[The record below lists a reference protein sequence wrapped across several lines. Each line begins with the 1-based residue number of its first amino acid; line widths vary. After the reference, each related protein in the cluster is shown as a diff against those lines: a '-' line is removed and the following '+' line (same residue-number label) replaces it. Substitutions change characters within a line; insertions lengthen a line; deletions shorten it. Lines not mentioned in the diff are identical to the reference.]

1 MKKFATVAEY
11 FRAVPA
17 KPRAALQKL
26 RKAIKAAAPGAV
38 EVISYGMPAFRHQG
52 RMLVYYA
59 AFRDHCSF
67 FPMNSSLIA
76 AHKQELKAYDTSKG
90 TIRFP
95 LDKPLPAGLVKKLVK
110 ARIAENEA
118 RARKRRK

>member
-67 FPMNSSLIA
+67 FPASNAVIA
-76 AHKQELKAYDTSKG
+76 AHQTDLKPFETSKG
-90 TIRFP
+90 TIRFVP
-95 LDKPLPAGLVKKLVK
+95 ERPLPATLVKKMVK
-110 ARIAENEA
+110 ARVREIEA
-118 RARKRRK
+118 RSAKRP